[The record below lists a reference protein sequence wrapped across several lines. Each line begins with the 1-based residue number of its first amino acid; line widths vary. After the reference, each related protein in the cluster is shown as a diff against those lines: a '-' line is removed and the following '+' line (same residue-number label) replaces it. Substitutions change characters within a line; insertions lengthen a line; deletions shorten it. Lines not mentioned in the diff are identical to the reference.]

1 MCFVRVVHLIFISV
15 HNLFMVN
22 KKTKTFALFTIVGT
36 RDNDGYHAL
45 HWSCSEGQFKVVEL
59 ILENSDSRKIYL
71 NEKDDHGR
79 TALHLACKRG
89 QLSVVELLFE
99 KSQELMIDLNA
110 TDNMNLTSFHWLV
123 SSTFW
128 IVQILVHSRFDILSL
143 LLKDR

>member
-1 MCFVRVVHLIFISV
+1 MCTQHNPQNKSNIFIIS
-15 HNLFMVN
+15 HIW
-22 KKTKTFALFTIVGT
+22 TSH
-36 RDNDGYHAL
+36 HAL
-45 HWSCSEGQFKVVEL
+45 HWSCSEGQVKVVEL

-123 SSTFW
+123 SSTSF
-128 IVQILVHSRFDILSL
+128 
-143 LLKDR
+143 

>member
-1 MCFVRVVHLIFISV
+1 MR
-15 HNLFMVN
+15 NLEYEIRLLKR
-22 KKTKTFALFTIVGT
+22 KKKTFALFTIVGT

-45 HWSCSEGQFKVVEL
+45 HWSCSEGQVKVVEL

-123 SSTFW
+123 SSTYTVLHIFA
-128 IVQILVHSRFDILSL
+128 QFGLFMQ
-143 LLKDR
+143 

>member
-1 MCFVRVVHLIFISV
+1 M
-15 HNLFMVN
+15 
-22 KKTKTFALFTIVGT
+22 GT

-45 HWSCSEGQFKVVEL
+45 HWSCSEGQVKVVEL

-123 SSTFW
+123 SSTYF
-128 IVQILVHSRFDILSL
+128 RFSFGVIQ
-143 LLKDR
+143 

>member
-1 MCFVRVVHLIFISV
+1 
-15 HNLFMVN
+15 MVN
-22 KKTKTFALFTIVGT
+22 IEKKTFALFIIVGE

-45 HWSCSEGQFKVVEL
+45 HWSCSEGQVKVVEL

-99 KSQELMIDLNA
+99 KSRELMIDLNA
-110 TDNMNLTSFHWLV
+110 TDNMNLTSFHWFV

-128 IVQILVHSRFDILSL
+128 IVQILVHSHFHLLSP
-143 LLKDR
+143 LLKVR